1 MYAHFYKL
9 PDELL
14 ETFIRNEL
22 TAALTEVCKLLRLM
36 LTIPITSTSAE
47 RSSPCLKKIKVYLET
62 PVDRRDLATWQQVQ

>member
-47 RSSPCLKKIKVYLET
+47 RSSPFLKRIKVYLET